1 MILSSSKSHKKGSLD
16 QGGAAE
22 MVGLLGLVYNK
33 MVQSIPIHYK
43 LSVPSSL
50 WKKSGR
56 GERPAKNMVF
66 YTFTMETNYIESTF
80 MTPKSLADFS

>member
-22 MVGLLGLVYNK
+22 MGGLLGLVHNK
-33 MVQSIPIHYK
+33 MVQSIPIHHK

-50 WKKSGR
+50 WKKSSR
-56 GERPAKNMVF
+56 GEGPAKNI
-66 YTFTMETNYIESTF
+66 TFTMEKNYTIHSQWEKIILSQH
-80 MTPKSLADFS
+80 S